1 MKFIATLGLCLI
13 AGMASAQ
20 KVDLDR
26 FNFNFEYRNLPHKPL
41 DSSYTSFSVDLEA
54 SNYITGAMGTESI
67 KSKIDLQGFER
78 KEMDG
83 DVQIKL
89 RIQDLIVDKYQV
101 VESSSTTK
109 NKDGSETKTYSYYV
123 SVDYSITGSA
133 DWSDNGG
140 AELAQGINLFS
151 SRSYNWASATYKT
164 RSEANNYYENNRT
177 ALINGF
183 IRERL
188 NEAINAANSKVN
200 YYFGYP
206 VSRNAENLWLSD
218 GKKHPETEAM
228 TLRWTALKPALEAVS
243 ANELS
248 QETISKMTEMTKYFD
263 DVKTRYTE
271 DEKSHKKLRY
281 AAWYNNA
288 VLYLLMDMP
297 EKAAEEARGL
307 IANDYDAKDGEK
319 LLEKAE
325 ALKALIALNKTNTR
339 HFRK

>member
-1 MKFIATLGLCLI
+1 MKYYATLFLCLVAGI
-13 AGMASAQ
+13 ANAQ

-26 FNFNFEYRNLPHKPL
+26 FNFNYEYRNLPHKPL
-41 DSSYTSFSVDLEA
+41 DSTFKTFSVGVEA
-54 SNYITGAMGTESI
+54 SSFITGAMGTESI
-67 KSKIDLQGFER
+67 ISKIDLQGFDRSES
-78 KEMDG
+78 EG
-83 DVQIKL
+83 DVQIQL
-89 RIQDLIVDKYQV
+89 RIQDLIVDKYQL

-133 DWSDNGG
+133 DWTDKDG
-140 AELAQGINLFS
+140 AELAQGINLFG
-151 SRSYNWASATYKT
+151 SRSYNWASASYKT
-164 RSEANNYYENNRT
+164 RSEATNYYANNRT
-177 ALINGF
+177 AIINGF

-188 NEAINAANSKVN
+188 NEAIAAANAKVN
-200 YYFGYP
+200 YYFGFP
-206 VSRNAENLWLSD
+206 VTRNAEYLWLSD

-228 TLRWTALKPALEAVS
+228 SLRWTALKPGLEAVS

-248 QETISKMTEMTKYFD
+248 EDTRSKMLEMIKYFD

-288 VLYLLMDMP
+288 VLYMMLDMP

-319 LLEKAE
+319 LAEQAE
-325 ALKALIALNKTNTR
+325 ALKALLALNKTNTR